1 MTDRSDRLGDQGVR
15 LHQPHT
21 AWRLCRDNRGPWS
34 PGGGDGWG
42 QHPGQAA
49 FHRRGTRAAIVGD
62 EVVLTRES
70 DDFPAGTAVRCLAN
84 GEWRDGTDQDPIIS
98 GMLYETWAGDNLGLG
113 VPLLGLVSGGQ
124 LVSSWSVKT

>member
-1 MTDRSDRLGDQGVR
+1 MVGGNTPVK
-15 LHQPHT
+15 PHFT
-21 AWRLCRDNRGPWS
+21 GAV
-34 PGGGDGWG
+34 
-42 QHPGQAA
+42 
-49 FHRRGTRAAIVGD
+49 RAAIVGD

-70 DDFPAGTAVRCLAN
+70 DDFPAGTEVRCLAN